1 MPLLCATFWQPGAT
15 AITFTYHN
23 FPATVGHKFFQ
34 LPCGSGL
41 VPFSVSS
48 NWYVHSAITPTW
60 HAPFL
65 PFLRLSLFITLPLSL
80 CLSASVNITRSA
92 GHMTDTLT
100 HGVQRQRTC
109 SQSTRSTSLSLPL
122 PLSISISPPFYL
134 YCWPRVCLCRCIK
147 WKHLVKWLTGVRR
160 LCKIYALTLT

>member
-23 FPATVGHKFFQ
+23 FPATVGQKFFQ

-65 PFLRLSLFITLPLSL
+65 PSLPLSL
-80 CLSASVNITRSA
+80 HHSSSLSLSLCLCQYHTQRWTHDRHIDTWRTKAKDMLTKHTLYLTLSASPSLYLYFSPFLPLLLASCV
-92 GHMTDTLT
+92 
-100 HGVQRQRTC
+100 
-109 SQSTRSTSLSLPL
+109 SLSM
-122 PLSISISPPFYL
+122 Y
-134 YCWPRVCLCRCIK
+134 
-147 WKHLVKWLTGVRR
+147 
-160 LCKIYALTLT
+160 